1 MFYEYILI
9 NTGDSTV
16 RSVCVWSQDTTMKKK
31 QQLVIVTGM
40 SQMLMLTNDS
50 FTAVRHT
57 DDVQNL

>member
-1 MFYEYILI
+1 
-9 NTGDSTV
+9 
-16 RSVCVWSQDTTMKKK
+16 MKKK